1 VIRFIITRLLLLV
14 LGLFVASALI
24 FFTLRVL
31 PGDVAQVIGGT
42 QATPAQI
49 EAIRRSLGLD
59 RNVFLQ
65 YADWVGGLL
74 RFDLGDSLVTGS
86 SVATEIAAKLSVTLP
101 LALLSLIFGLLIGIP
116 LGVVSAIRHAKASGA
131 VIAISAQALA
141 AVPAVWAGV
150 LLISLFG
157 LALRWLPTQGFPLDG
172 WDEPGRAI
180 RSLILPALTIGVI
193 EGAVLLRFTRSAALD
208 AIGQDYVR
216 TAAAI
221 GLTKTRALITHGLPN
236 VMLSVISSLG
246 LQIAGLVVGAV
257 IVEQL
262 FQLPGLGRMLVG
274 DVGNRDLPKVQG
286 DIFTLTAI
294 VLLVG
299 FAVDIAHRLIDPRQ
313 RTEVSS

>member
-1 VIRFIITRLLLLV
+1 MIRFIITRLLLLV
-14 LGLFVASALI
+14 LGLLIASALI

-42 QATPAQI
+42 QATPAQV
-49 EAIRRSLGLD
+49 EAIRKSLGLD
-59 RNVFLQ
+59 RNIFVQ
-65 YADWVGGLL
+65 YTDWVSGLL
-74 RFDLGDSLVTGS
+74 RFDLGDSLVTGTP
-86 SVATEIAAKLSVTLP
+86 VAIEIAAKLSVTLP
-101 LALLSLIFGLLIGIP
+101 LALLSLIFGLAIGIP

-131 VIAISAQALA
+131 AIAISAQALA

-150 LLISLFG
+150 LLISVFG

-221 GLTKTRALITHGLPN
+221 GLTKTRALVSHGLPN

-246 LQIAGLVVGAV
+246 LQIAGLIVGAV

-262 FQLPGLGRMLVG
+262 FQLPGIGRMLVT

>member
-1 VIRFIITRLLLLV
+1 MIRFIITRLLLLV

-74 RFDLGDSLVTGS
+74 RFNLGDSLVTGTP
-86 SVATEIAAKLSVTLP
+86 VATEISEKLSVTLP
-101 LALLSLIFGLLIGIP
+101 LALLSLVVGLLIGIP

-193 EGAVLLRFTRSAALD
+193 EGAVLLRFTRSAALE

-246 LQIAGLVVGAV
+246 LQIAGLIVGAV

-262 FQLPGLGRMLVG
+262 FQLPGLGRMLVS

-313 RTEVSS
+313 RTEGSS

>member
-74 RFDLGDSLVTGS
+74 RFNLGDSLVTGTP
-86 SVATEIAAKLSVTLP
+86 VATEISEKLSVTLP
-101 LALLSLIFGLLIGIP
+101 LALLSLVVGLLIGIP

-193 EGAVLLRFTRSAALD
+193 EGAVLLRFTRSAALE

-246 LQIAGLVVGAV
+246 LQIAGLIVGAV

-262 FQLPGLGRMLVG
+262 FQLPGLGRMLVS

-313 RTEVSS
+313 RTEGSS